1 MQLNIPLMKP
11 SVVTE
16 TLQVVTQ
23 ETLGNSLQVAAE
35 ETIQDGTTLHPTLEE
50 GLPQHIV
57 DHIINELRADPELK
71 RIDRDR
77 RIRTVGNGFRH
88 SGERPIPGRN
98 RELDALV
105 KTFVY
110 L

>member
-11 SVVTE
+11 TVVAE

-35 ETIQDGTTLHPTLEE
+35 ETIPDGTTLHPTLEE

-57 DHIINELRADPELK
+57 DDIINELRTDPEFK
-71 RIDRDR
+71 RIMTEIDEFEQLGMDLD
-77 RIRTVGNGFRH
+77 
-88 SGERPIPGRN
+88 IPEN
-98 RELDALV
+98 DPFQEEIENLIHW
-105 KTFVY
+105 
-110 L
+110 